1 VNVERKRKEEEKNE
15 EENENGD
22 GRRSGRGRESK
33 KEKDQTLKTNKTNKE
48 NREVEI
54 TGTGEAGGRGL
65 RYLAYIE
72 GRCSHC
78 FAEIGGEGIEEL
90 YQVKGLTFTRRY
102 HVKCF
107 IKEYQ
112 PLFDRLSGSKLLT
125 PAQEA

>member
-1 VNVERKRKEEEKNE
+1 MGRKRKEEER
-15 EENENGD
+15 NENGN
-22 GRRSGRGRESK
+22 GRRSGRGKESK
-33 KEKDQTLKTNKTNKE
+33 KEKDQALKAIKAIKTIKE

-102 HVKCF
+102 HIKCF

-112 PLFDRLSGSKLLT
+112 PLFDRLSGTKLLT
-125 PAQEA
+125 PAQEV

>member
-1 VNVERKRKEEEKNE
+1 VNVGRKRKEEER
-15 EENENGD
+15 NENGN
-22 GRRSGRGRESK
+22 GRRSGRGKESK
-33 KEKDQTLKTNKTNKE
+33 KEKDQALKAIKAIKE
-48 NREVEI
+48 NKVEI

-102 HVKCF
+102 HIKCF

-112 PLFDRLSGSKLLT
+112 PLFDRLSGTKLLT
-125 PAQEA
+125 PAQEV

>member
-1 VNVERKRKEEEKNE
+1 MGRKRKEEE
-15 EENENGD
+15 NENGN
-22 GRRSGRGRESK
+22 GRSGRGKESK
-33 KEKDQTLKTNKTNKE
+33 KEKDQALKAIKAIKAIKE

-102 HVKCF
+102 HIKCF

-112 PLFDRLSGSKLLT
+112 PLFDRLSGTKLLT
-125 PAQEA
+125 PAQEV

>member
-1 VNVERKRKEEEKNE
+1 VGTRERKE
-15 EENENGD
+15 EENENGN
-22 GRRSGRGRESK
+22 GRSGRGKESK
-33 KEKDQTLKTNKTNKE
+33 KEKDQALKAIKAIKE

-112 PLFDRLSGSKLLT
+112 PLFDRLSGTKLLT

>member
-1 VNVERKRKEEEKNE
+1 MGTRERKEEER
-15 EENENGD
+15 NENGN
-22 GRRSGRGRESK
+22 GRRSGRESK
-33 KEKDQTLKTNKTNKE
+33 KEKDQALKAIKAIKTIKE

-102 HVKCF
+102 HIKCF

-112 PLFDRLSGSKLLT
+112 PLFDRLSGTKLLT
-125 PAQEA
+125 PAQEV

>member
-1 VNVERKRKEEEKNE
+1 MGRKRKEEER
-15 EENENGD
+15 NENGN
-22 GRRSGRGRESK
+22 GRRSGRGKESK
-33 KEKDQTLKTNKTNKE
+33 KEKDQALKAIKAIKE
-48 NREVEI
+48 NKVEI

-102 HVKCF
+102 HIKCF

-112 PLFDRLSGSKLLT
+112 PLFDRLSGTKLLT
-125 PAQEA
+125 PAQEV

>member
-1 VNVERKRKEEEKNE
+1 MGTRERKEEER
-15 EENENGD
+15 NENGN
-22 GRRSGRGRESK
+22 GRRSGRESK
-33 KEKDQTLKTNKTNKE
+33 KEKDQALKALKAIKENKE

-112 PLFDRLSGSKLLT
+112 PLFDRLSGTKLLT

>member
-1 VNVERKRKEEEKNE
+1 MGTRERKE
-15 EENENGD
+15 EENENGN
-22 GRRSGRGRESK
+22 GRRRGRGKESK
-33 KEKDQTLKTNKTNKE
+33 KEKDQALKAIKAIKAIKE

-78 FAEIGGEGIEEL
+78 FAEIGDEGIEEL

-102 HVKCF
+102 HIKCF

-112 PLFDRLSGSKLLT
+112 PLFDRLSGTKLLT
-125 PAQEA
+125 PAQEV

>member
-1 VNVERKRKEEEKNE
+1 VGIRKRKEEER
-15 EENENGD
+15 NENGN
-22 GRRSGRGRESK
+22 GRRSGRESK
-33 KEKDQTLKTNKTNKE
+33 KEKDQALKALKAIKENKE

-112 PLFDRLSGSKLLT
+112 PLFDRLSGTKLLT

>member
-1 VNVERKRKEEEKNE
+1 VGTRERKEEER
-15 EENENGD
+15 NENGN
-22 GRRSGRGRESK
+22 GRRSGRESK
-33 KEKDQTLKTNKTNKE
+33 KEKDQALKAIKAIKTIKE

-102 HVKCF
+102 HIKCF

-112 PLFDRLSGSKLLT
+112 PLFDRLSGTKLLT

>member
-1 VNVERKRKEEEKNE
+1 VGTRERKEEER
-15 EENENGD
+15 NENGN
-22 GRRSGRGRESK
+22 GRRSGRESK
-33 KEKDQTLKTNKTNKE
+33 KEKDQALKALKAIKENKE

-112 PLFDRLSGSKLLT
+112 PLFDRLSGTKLLT

>member
-1 VNVERKRKEEEKNE
+1 MGTRERKEEER
-15 EENENGD
+15 NENGN
-22 GRRSGRGRESK
+22 GRRSGRESK
-33 KEKDQTLKTNKTNKE
+33 KEKDQALKAIKAIKTIKE

-102 HVKCF
+102 HIKCF

-112 PLFDRLSGSKLLT
+112 PLFDRLSGTKLLT